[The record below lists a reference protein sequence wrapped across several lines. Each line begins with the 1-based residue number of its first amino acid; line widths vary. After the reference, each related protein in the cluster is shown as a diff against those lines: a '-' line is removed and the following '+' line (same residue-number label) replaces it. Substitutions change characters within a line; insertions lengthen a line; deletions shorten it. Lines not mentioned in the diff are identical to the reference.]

1 MTLASSAACR
11 SRRRTSIDCPLSA
24 KSHIPTVPPATEI
37 EAEDAAVPPPN
48 LDRPDLDL
56 RWSGHGIWTAF
67 NPNDSLLYAGQFPD
81 PVSRDQVSLK
91 WPVDDGAGLAVE
103 RTRLPSRLRRRPSQS
118 FINTG
123 LLELLV
129 KRVHLSHRLL
139 QRIELIAS
147 MLFSRLRFDLT
158 KIMNFIYGS
167 DVKALCSSMVSAMGF
182 LID

>member
-1 MTLASSAACR
+1 MTLAISAACR

-56 RWSGHGIWTAF
+56 RCSGHGIWTAF
-67 NPNDSLLYAGQFPD
+67 NPNDSLLDAGQFPD
-81 PVSRDQVSLK
+81 QVSRDQVSLK
-91 WPVDDGAGLAVE
+91 WPVDDGTGLAVE
-103 RTRLPSRLRRRPSQS
+103 AHPLAFAARAQAVAILH
-118 FINTG
+118 NTG

-129 KRVHLSHRLL
+129 KRVHLSQRLL

-147 MLFSRLRFDLT
+147 MLFSRLGFDLT

-167 DVKALCSSMVSAMGF
+167 DVKALCSTMVSAMGF
-182 LID
+182 LIN